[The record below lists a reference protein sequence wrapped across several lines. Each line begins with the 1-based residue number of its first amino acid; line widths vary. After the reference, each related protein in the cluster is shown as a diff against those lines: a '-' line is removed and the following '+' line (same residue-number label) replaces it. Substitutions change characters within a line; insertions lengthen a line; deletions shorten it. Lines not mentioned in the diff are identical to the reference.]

1 MHDFSEEEYH
11 VEELL
16 SMPVHIYLA
25 RKIQYKHYLEQK
37 CVTQVVWQVYPWW
50 EEDGHMWL

>member
-11 VEELL
+11 VEELS

-37 CVTQVVWQVYPWW
+37 CVTQVVWQVYP
-50 EEDGHMWL
+50 